1 VLDVSRI
8 VRGTLRL
15 DIRRVNI
22 GSVIMDALETVQP
35 AREAKSIDVNVT
47 LDPALPMIDA
57 DPDRLRQVLW
67 NLLSNAV
74 KFTGTGGLITVSA
87 ARVGDVV
94 RVQVSDNGQGIAP
107 DFLPLVFER
116 FRQEDQSSAREHGGL
131 GLGLAIVR
139 HLVEAHGGSVA
150 ASSAGPGHGAQFTV
164 DLPAVLRRRGTDT
177 KDQRDRAQA
186 AGA

>member
-1 VLDVSRI
+1 
-8 VRGTLRL
+8 
-15 DIRRVNI
+15 
-22 GSVIMDALETVQP
+22 MDALETVQP
-35 AREAKSIDVNVT
+35 AREAKSIEVEVRI
-47 LDPALPMIDA
+47 DPALPMIDA

-74 KFTGTGGLITVSA
+74 KFTGTGGRITVSA
-87 ARVGDVV
+87 SRIGDVV
-94 RVQVSDNGQGIAP
+94 RVHVADNGQGIAA

-150 ASSAGPGHGAQFTV
+150 ASSDGPGRGAAFTV
-164 DLPAVLRRRGTDT
+164 DLPAVLRRRDTD
-177 KDQRDRAQA
+177 RREDRAQSA
-186 AGA
+186 SRAESDATN